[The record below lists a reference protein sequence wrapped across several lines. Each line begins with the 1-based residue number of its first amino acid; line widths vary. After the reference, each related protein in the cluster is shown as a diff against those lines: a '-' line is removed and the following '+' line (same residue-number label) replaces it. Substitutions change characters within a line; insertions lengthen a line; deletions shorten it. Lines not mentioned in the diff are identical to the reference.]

1 MENAGAVTFTEN
13 YVFRS
18 AVTDATRERR
28 VVTILHELA
37 HMWFGD
43 LVTMRWWNDLWL
55 NESFAEYVSTLATAE
70 TSEWR
75 EAWTTFAALEK
86 NWAYRQD
93 QLPSTHPIVAT
104 INDLEDVQ
112 VNFDGI
118 TYAKGASVLKQLV
131 AWVGRDAFFRGVASY
146 FKKHQ
151 WQNTELKDLLVELE
165 KESGRDLSNWSK
177 LWLETAGVN
186 TLKPKIQSKDGAISA
201 FVIEQIPQEGH
212 NYLRPHRMG
221 IGFFNLAGGKLKRV
235 EQLELDVDGAAT
247 NVEQLIGKPLPD
259 LVLLNEQDLAYAKIR
274 LDDSSRKVALQNLSG
289 IEDSLARTLV

>member
-1 MENAGAVTFTEN
+1 MSLPICGSV
-13 YVFRS
+13 
-18 AVTDATRERR
+18 
-28 VVTILHELA
+28 I
-37 HMWFGD
+37 
-43 LVTMRWWNDLWL
+43 LVTMKWWNDLWL

-70 TSEWR
+70 ASEWS

-131 AWVGRDAFFRGVASY
+131 AWVGRDEFFRGVASY

-151 WQNTELKDLLVELE
+151 WKNTELKDLLVELE
-165 KESGRDLSNWSK
+165 KESGRDLSHWST

-186 TLKPKIQSKDGAISA
+186 TLKPEIDEMKARSA
-201 FVIEQIPQEGH
+201 H
-212 NYLRPHRMG
+212 
-221 IGFFNLAGGKLKRV
+221 
-235 EQLELDVDGAAT
+235 LESC
-247 NVEQLIGKPLPD
+247 KPLKKVMTISD
-259 LVLLNEQDLAYAKIR
+259 LTEWGSVFSILKMEN
-274 LDDSSRKVALQNLSG
+274 
-289 IEDSLARTLV
+289 

>member
-1 MENAGAVTFTEN
+1 AATFSDH
-13 YVFRS
+13 YVFGS
-18 AVTDATRERR
+18 AVSDGIRYGRF
-28 VVTILHELA
+28 VTILHELA

-43 LVTMRWWNDLWL
+43 LVTMKWWNDLWL

-70 TSEWR
+70 ASEWS

-131 AWVGRDAFFRGVASY
+131 AWVGRDEFFRGVASY

-165 KESGRDLSNWSK
+165 KESGRDLSEWSK
-177 LWLETAGVN
+177 
-186 TLKPKIQSKDGAISA
+186 
-201 FVIEQIPQEGH
+201 
-212 NYLRPHRMG
+212 
-221 IGFFNLAGGKLKRV
+221 
-235 EQLELDVDGAAT
+235 
-247 NVEQLIGKPLPD
+247 
-259 LVLLNEQDLAYAKIR
+259 
-274 LDDSSRKVALQNLSG
+274 
-289 IEDSLARTLV
+289 